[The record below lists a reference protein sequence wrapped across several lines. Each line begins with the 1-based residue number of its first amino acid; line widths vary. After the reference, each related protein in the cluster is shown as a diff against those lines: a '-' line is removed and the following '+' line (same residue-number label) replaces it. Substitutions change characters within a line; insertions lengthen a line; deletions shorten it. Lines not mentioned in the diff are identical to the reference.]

1 VFSWEIWTGVAVD
14 FIVQVL
20 IRTGVV
26 TSKSREYQEF
36 RRMDLGIL
44 AIKFTFIE
52 LLENYFC
59 SLNTS
64 TKNVQAMLFEP
75 IFE

>member
-1 VFSWEIWTGVAVD
+1 
-14 FIVQVL
+14 
-20 IRTGVV
+20 
-26 TSKSREYQEF
+26 
-36 RRMDLGIL
+36 MDLGIL